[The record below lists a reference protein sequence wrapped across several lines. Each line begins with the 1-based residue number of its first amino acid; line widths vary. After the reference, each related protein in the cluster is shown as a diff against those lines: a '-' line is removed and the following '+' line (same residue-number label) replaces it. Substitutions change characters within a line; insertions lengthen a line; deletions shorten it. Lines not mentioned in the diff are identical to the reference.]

1 MGKISIL
8 IFTTIFNA
16 VLLNQIIIT
25 NKIIKI
31 PSYLFSALF
40 IIISLPFI
48 NLENYWI
55 IMISTFLFLLSY
67 RELIQLKNP
76 NHKKQR
82 IFKSGFFMS
91 LMIVI
96 DINLIIFYFV
106 PLFALL
112 YYKEFNWRQ
121 MIIQCMGLGFSL
133 IFYYIFMLLD
143 YTLIDYMYLSQ
154 DTAENNYS
162 IFQQTPI
169 TLSLIGFLFIPSGRE
184 LYNNYYRKTEHSK
197 KGFVLIYFCTT
208 LTLLYFM
215 FSNNVYFI
223 YFLVIPATIII
234 GNYLIYLKRRY
245 FRTFLLGLLFIIFLF
260 EFFYL

>member
-8 IFTTIFNA
+8 IFTTILNA

-25 NKIIKI
+25 NKIIII

-76 NHKKQR
+76 NDKKQR
-82 IFKSGFFMS
+82 VFKSGFFMS

-96 DINLIIFYFV
+96 DINLIIFYLI

-143 YTLIDYMYLSQ
+143 YTLIDYMYISQ
-154 DTAENNYS
+154 NTA
-162 IFQQTPI
+162 
-169 TLSLIGFLFIPSGRE
+169 
-184 LYNNYYRKTEHSK
+184 
-197 KGFVLIYFCTT
+197 
-208 LTLLYFM
+208 
-215 FSNNVYFI
+215 
-223 YFLVIPATIII
+223 
-234 GNYLIYLKRRY
+234 
-245 FRTFLLGLLFIIFLF
+245 
-260 EFFYL
+260 